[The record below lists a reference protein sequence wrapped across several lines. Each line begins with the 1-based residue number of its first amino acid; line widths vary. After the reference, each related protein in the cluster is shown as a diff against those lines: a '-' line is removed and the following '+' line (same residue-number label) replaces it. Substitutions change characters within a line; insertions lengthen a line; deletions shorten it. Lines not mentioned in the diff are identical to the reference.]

1 MSWLSNIADSV
12 GGFFTDNSSWLKPVV
27 GAGMNLLGASQQR
40 DATQQYLNQLKQS
53 EQQNYN
59 DQKAQ
64 YDAYTAYLAAN
75 AGGGA
80 GGGGG
85 AASAQNEANRRA
97 SLKKALDYEKKNFK
111 TTQGFLMPY
120 YEAGKNVLPA
130 RTQTYAAGLT
140 WLQNLFNYMNA
151 PDMLSQLN
159 ASKPAFQVNIP
170 TPNILDGAYGTKR

>member
-1 MSWLSNIADSV
+1 MGNWLSNIASSV
-12 GGFFTDNSSWLKPVV
+12 GGFLSDNSSWLKPVAQV
-27 GAGMNLLGASQQR
+27 GMDLLGASRQR
-40 DATQQYLNQLKQS
+40 DATQQYLNQLKQA

-59 DQKAQ
+59 DQKSQ

-75 AGGGA
+75 S

-85 AASAQNEANRRA
+85 GGGGASAQNEANRLS

-130 RTQTYAAGLT
+130 RTQTYQAGLT
-140 WLQNLFNYMNA
+140 GLQNLFGFMNT
-151 PDMLSQLN
+151 PEMLAKLN
-159 ASKPAFQVNIP
+159 ASRPSFQVNIP
-170 TPNILDGAYGTKR
+170 TPNVLNGAYGTKR